1 MKVFKGGYKIV
12 SLLNIDITSDFTISG
27 IYDDIKDSHGK
38 PILVSEINVGGEK
51 MNDAYTI
58 VKQDNTDY
66 IIEVYGYSLTIASDD
81 SVTVAEVGTVTSIGG
96 VSGDITLGSG
106 LAITE
111 DGELS
116 ASGGSGKIYYHKYT
130 LKETS
135 DSGLTSF
142 RINVSLY
149 SSSGTAYTTVKD
161 IVTSFMNSDDTSSVF
176 TALGYEGAS
185 GSTQY
190 IIDGI
195 QYYTSTNT
203 KFQYLKWIGNART
216 SVDVDFTKAQIQ
228 NSRVV
233 EV

>member
-12 SLLNIDITSDFTISG
+12 SLLNIDITSDFTIPG

-81 SVTVAEVGTVTSIGG
+81 SVTVASLPEITSIG
-96 VSGDITLGSG
+96 SG
-106 LAITE
+106 LDLT

-116 ASGGSGKIYYHKYT
+116 ATSTGGKLYRHIIRANGTSWELMINYISSKDSAFANLSSLIDDYYNNATVSTGNKDLVYLTGVSGYKGSGAEYLAVGIAHNSTTKYEIKFYSVT
-130 LKETS
+130 GKYVSSELVNYS
-135 DSGLTSF
+135 DVP
-142 RINVSLY
+142 I
-149 SSSGTAYTTVKD
+149 TT
-161 IVTSFMNSDDTSSVF
+161 
-176 TALGYEGAS
+176 
-185 GSTQY
+185 Y
-190 IIDGI
+190 IIC
-195 QYYTSTNT
+195 
-203 KFQYLKWIGNART
+203 
-216 SVDVDFTKAQIQ
+216 
-228 NSRVV
+228 

>member
-81 SVTVAEVGTVTSIGG
+81 SVTVASLPEITSIGTG
-96 VSGDITLGSG
+96 LTL
-106 LAITE
+106 T

-116 ASGGSGKIYYHKYT
+116 ASGGGGGDKWYIHNYQSPQSSIST
-130 LKETS
+130 LQVVTRSSALATNLKEFVKVILNATYFGYYN
-135 DSGLTSF
+135 SGGHEMLGCGSF
-142 RINVSLY
+142 VNAPHIEPFNPNEFFI
-149 SSSGTAYTTVKD
+149 TAVDKTTNTL
-161 IVTSFMNSDDTSSVF
+161 VTTTFTTFATSS
-176 TALGYEGAS
+176 Y
-185 GSTQY
+185 
-190 IIDGI
+190 
-195 QYYTSTNT
+195 
-203 KFQYLKWIGNART
+203 
-216 SVDVDFTKAQIQ
+216 
-228 NSRVV
+228 NSIK
-233 EV
+233 EWE